1 MEIRPRTI
9 SDFNY
14 SQRFVRGLQIG
25 GTAPLVLL
33 ECFVTGGRTLQA
45 YKRGGFDEARER
57 FTEESIGAFFWF
69 CGVKAFNKMNDFI
82 GKKILHLLTPNF
94 DGKEDDIR
102 KPVTNYLHDEEL
114 IKAAARG
121 EISDE
126 EISRTFDDAMLKRLN
141 KIKKRIGTITDPSR
155 AAEIIQK
162 RAGKFLRELTP
173 KHAAIF
179 KSLKIGS
186 SIVLANALVGLVVPH
201 INQQITIRLHDK
213 RSNKK
218 LLKQERAF
226 MPVTM
231 DEFLSKDK
239 SKTQDN
245 VAFTGIAPST
255 LLSIANHFE
264 NDTVYQ
270 LLSTDVGIAGGRAVS
285 SRNNHERTEVLFRDL
300 TSIYF
305 YMFNMPN
312 INKWLNML
320 EDGRK
325 TRLDPVGAQEVTD
338 LMKGVLEENGGKMSV
353 EDFRLKVLGNNN
365 NVYKITPELNAKFKN
380 GVINLDTFLEH
391 ISKDPTFTPEE
402 VETYS
407 DLAKRMSKLQ
417 PAIERK
423 THILTKTQVKDVF
436 REGYLN
442 LPEFLDSIYGVA
454 TGGKHKNPYKYVS
467 QGDLDSMKDDMFHYV
482 NNILNK
488 AKKAGKDITPQMLE
502 NARRI
507 NFAKNAINWGIGFAI
522 SATFLSTLIPKIQY
536 WITKVTT
543 GHNAFPGTADY
554 SDEKKVKKIINSY

>member
-1 MEIRPRTI
+1 MEIKPRTI
-9 SDFNY
+9 SNFSY
-14 SQRFVRGLQIG
+14 PQRFVRGLQIG

-45 YKRGGFDEARER
+45 AKRGGFDEARER

-69 CGVKAFNKMNDFI
+69 CGVKGFNKMNDYI
-82 GKKILHLLTPNF
+82 GKWLLKLLTPNF

-102 KPVTNYLHDEEL
+102 KPVTNYLHDEKL

-121 EISDE
+121 ELSEE
-126 EISRTFDDAMLKRLN
+126 EIASTFDDAMLKHLN
-141 KIKKRIGTITDPSR
+141 KLKKRIGKIDDPNN

-173 KHAAIF
+173 KQTAVF

-186 SIVLANALVGLVVPH
+186 SILLANGLVGFVVPH
-201 INQQITIRLHDK
+201 INQKITRILHEK
-213 RSNKK
+213 RQEKHFEKELQYFKPVNMDSFVNKEK
-218 LLKQERAF
+218 A
-226 MPVTM
+226 
-231 DEFLSKDK
+231 K
-239 SKTQDN
+239 SKDN
-245 VAFTGIAPST
+245 VAFTGIAPAT

-285 SRNNHERTEVLFRDL
+285 ARNNHERTEVLFRDL
-300 TSIYF
+300 SSIYF

-312 INKWLNML
+312 INKWMNML

-338 LMKGVLEENGGKMSV
+338 LMKDVLKENGNKMSV
-353 EDFRLKVLGNNN
+353 DDFSMKILGNNN

-391 ISKDPTFTPEE
+391 LSKEPTLSAEE
-402 VETYS
+402 IETYS

-423 THILTKTQVKDVF
+423 TRILTKTQVKDVF

-442 LPEFLDSIYGVA
+442 MPEFLDSIYGVA
-454 TGGKHKNPYKYVS
+454 TAGKHKNPYKYVAQS
-467 QGDLDSMKDDMFHYV
+467 DLDGLKDDMYHYV
-482 NNILNK
+482 NDIIQK
-488 AKKAGKDITPQMLE
+488 ARKAGKDITPELLE
-502 NARRI
+502 KARRV
-507 NFAKNAINWGIGFAI
+507 NFAKNALNWGVGFAI

-543 GHNAFPGTADY
+543 GQNAFPGTTDY
-554 SDEKKVKKIINSY
+554 SGEKKSK

>member
-1 MEIRPRTI
+1 MEIKPRTI
-9 SDFNY
+9 SNFSY
-14 SQRFVRGLQIG
+14 PQRFVRGLQIG

-45 YKRGGFDEARER
+45 AKRGGFDEARER

-69 CGVKAFNKMNDFI
+69 CGVKGFNKMNDYI
-82 GKKILHLLTPNF
+82 GKWLLKLLTPNF

-102 KPVTNYLHDEEL
+102 KPVTNYLHDEKL

-121 EISDE
+121 ELSEE
-126 EISRTFDDAMLKRLN
+126 EIASTFDDAMLKRLN
-141 KIKKRIGTITDPSR
+141 KLKKRIGKIDDPNN

-173 KHAAIF
+173 KQTAVF

-186 SIVLANALVGLVVPH
+186 SILLANGLVGFVVPH
-201 INQQITIRLHDK
+201 INQKITRILHEK
-213 RSNKK
+213 RQEKYFEKELQYFKPVNMDSFVNKEK
-218 LLKQERAF
+218 A
-226 MPVTM
+226 
-231 DEFLSKDK
+231 K
-239 SKTQDN
+239 SKDN
-245 VAFTGIAPST
+245 VAFTGIAPAT

-285 SRNNHERTEVLFRDL
+285 ARNNHERTEVLFRDL
-300 TSIYF
+300 SSIYF

-312 INKWLNML
+312 INKWMNML

-338 LMKGVLEENGGKMSV
+338 LMKDVLKENGNKMSV
-353 EDFRLKVLGNNN
+353 DDFSMKILGNNN

-391 ISKDPTFTPEE
+391 ISKEPTLSAEE
-402 VETYS
+402 IETYS

-423 THILTKTQVKDVF
+423 TRILTKTQVKDVF

-442 LPEFLDSIYGVA
+442 MPEFLDSIYGVA
-454 TGGKHKNPYKYVS
+454 TAGKHKNPYKYVAQS
-467 QGDLDSMKDDMFHYV
+467 DLDGLKDDMYHYV
-482 NNILNK
+482 NDIIQK
-488 AKKAGKDITPQMLE
+488 ARKAGKDITPELLE
-502 NARRI
+502 KARRV
-507 NFAKNAINWGIGFAI
+507 NFAKNALNWGVGFAI

-543 GHNAFPGTADY
+543 GQNAFPGTTDY
-554 SDEKKVKKIINSY
+554 SGEKKSK

>member
-1 MEIRPRTI
+1 MEIKPRTI
-9 SDFNY
+9 SNFSY
-14 SQRFVRGLQIG
+14 PQRFVRGLQIG

-45 YKRGGFDEARER
+45 AKRGGFDEARER

-69 CGVKAFNKMNDFI
+69 CGVKGFNKMNDYI
-82 GKKILHLLTPNF
+82 GKWLLKLLTPNF

-102 KPVTNYLHDEEL
+102 KPVTNYLHDEKL

-121 EISDE
+121 ELSEE
-126 EISRTFDDAMLKRLN
+126 EIASTFDDAMLKRLN
-141 KIKKRIGTITDPSR
+141 KLKKRIGKIDDPNN

-173 KHAAIF
+173 KQTAVF

-186 SIVLANALVGLVVPH
+186 SILLANGLVGFVVPH
-201 INQQITIRLHDK
+201 INQKITRILHEK
-213 RSNKK
+213 R
-218 LLKQERAF
+218 QEKHF
-226 MPVTM
+226 EKELQYFKPVNM
-231 DEFLSKDK
+231 DSFVNEEKAK
-239 SKTQDN
+239 SKDN
-245 VAFTGIAPST
+245 VAFTGIAPAT

-285 SRNNHERTEVLFRDL
+285 ARNNHERTEVLFRDL
-300 TSIYF
+300 SSIYF

-312 INKWLNML
+312 INKWMNML

-338 LMKGVLEENGGKMSV
+338 LMKDVLKENGNKMSV
-353 EDFRLKVLGNNN
+353 DDFSMKILGNNN

-391 ISKDPTFTPEE
+391 LSKEPTLSAEE
-402 VETYS
+402 IETYS

-423 THILTKTQVKDVF
+423 TRILTKTQVKDVF

-442 LPEFLDSIYGVA
+442 MPEFLDSIYGVA
-454 TGGKHKNPYKYVS
+454 TAGKHKNPYKYVAQS
-467 QGDLDSMKDDMFHYV
+467 DLDGLKDDMYHYV
-482 NNILNK
+482 NDIIQK
-488 AKKAGKDITPQMLE
+488 ARKAGKDITPELLE
-502 NARRI
+502 KARRV
-507 NFAKNAINWGIGFAI
+507 NFAKNALNWGVGFAI

-543 GHNAFPGTADY
+543 GQNAFPGTTDY
-554 SDEKKVKKIINSY
+554 SGEKKSK

>member
-1 MEIRPRTI
+1 MEIKPRTI
-9 SDFNY
+9 SNFSY
-14 SQRFVRGLQIG
+14 PQRFVRGLQIG

-45 YKRGGFDEARER
+45 AKRGGFDEARER

-69 CGVKAFNKMNDFI
+69 CGVKGFNKMNDYI
-82 GKKILHLLTPNF
+82 GKWLLKLLTPNF

-102 KPVTNYLHDEEL
+102 KPVTNYLHDEKL

-121 EISDE
+121 ELSEE
-126 EISRTFDDAMLKRLN
+126 EIASTFDDAMLKRLN
-141 KIKKRIGTITDPSR
+141 KLKKRIGKIDDPNN

-173 KHAAIF
+173 KQTAVF

-186 SIVLANALVGLVVPH
+186 SILLANGLVGFVVPH
-201 INQQITIRLHDK
+201 INQKITRILHEK
-213 RSNKK
+213 R
-218 LLKQERAF
+218 QEKHF
-226 MPVTM
+226 EKELQYFKPVNM
-231 DEFLSKDK
+231 DSFVNEEKAK
-239 SKTQDN
+239 SKDN
-245 VAFTGIAPST
+245 VAFTGIAPAT

-285 SRNNHERTEVLFRDL
+285 ARNNHERTEVLFRDL
-300 TSIYF
+300 SSIYF

-312 INKWLNML
+312 INKWMNML

-338 LMKGVLEENGGKMSV
+338 LMKDVLKENGNKMSV
-353 EDFRLKVLGNNN
+353 DDFSMKILGNNN

-380 GVINLDTFLEH
+380 GVIKLDTFLEH
-391 ISKDPTFTPEE
+391 ISKEPTLSAEE
-402 VETYS
+402 IETYS

-423 THILTKTQVKDVF
+423 TRILTKTQVKDVF

-442 LPEFLDSIYGVA
+442 MPEFLDSIYGVA
-454 TGGKHKNPYKYVS
+454 TAGKHKNPYKYVAQS
-467 QGDLDSMKDDMFHYV
+467 DLDGLKDDMYHYV
-482 NNILNK
+482 NDIIQK
-488 AKKAGKDITPQMLE
+488 ARKAGKDITPELLE
-502 NARRI
+502 KARRV
-507 NFAKNAINWGIGFAI
+507 NFAKNALNWGVGFAI

-543 GHNAFPGTADY
+543 GQNAFPGTTDY
-554 SDEKKVKKIINSY
+554 SGEKKSK

>member
-1 MEIRPRTI
+1 MEIKPRTI
-9 SDFNY
+9 SNFSY
-14 SQRFVRGLQIG
+14 PQRFVRGLQIG

-45 YKRGGFDEARER
+45 AKRGGFDEARER

-69 CGVKAFNKMNDFI
+69 CGVKGFNKMNDYI
-82 GKKILHLLTPNF
+82 GKWLLKLLTPNF

-102 KPVTNYLHDEEL
+102 KPVTNYLHDEKL

-121 EISDE
+121 ELSEE
-126 EISRTFDDAMLKRLN
+126 EIASTFDDAMLKHLN
-141 KIKKRIGTITDPSR
+141 KLKKRIGKIDDPNN

-173 KHAAIF
+173 KQTAVF

-186 SIVLANALVGLVVPH
+186 SILLANGLVGFVVPH
-201 INQQITIRLHDK
+201 INQKITRILHEK
-213 RSNKK
+213 RQEKHFEKELQYFKPVNMDSFVNKEK
-218 LLKQERAF
+218 A
-226 MPVTM
+226 
-231 DEFLSKDK
+231 K
-239 SKTQDN
+239 SKDN
-245 VAFTGIAPST
+245 VAFTGIAPAT

-285 SRNNHERTEVLFRDL
+285 ARNNHERTEVLFRDL
-300 TSIYF
+300 SSIYF

-312 INKWLNML
+312 INKWMNML

-338 LMKGVLEENGGKMSV
+338 LMKDVLKENGNKMSV
-353 EDFRLKVLGNNN
+353 DDFSMKILGNNN

-380 GVINLDTFLEH
+380 GVIKLDTFLEH
-391 ISKDPTFTPEE
+391 ISKEPTLSAEE
-402 VETYS
+402 IETYS

-423 THILTKTQVKDVF
+423 TRILTKTQVKDVF

-442 LPEFLDSIYGVA
+442 MPEFLDSIYGVA
-454 TGGKHKNPYKYVS
+454 TAGKHKNPYKYVAQS
-467 QGDLDSMKDDMFHYV
+467 DLDGLKDDMYHYV
-482 NNILNK
+482 NDIIQK
-488 AKKAGKDITPQMLE
+488 ARKAGKDITPELLE
-502 NARRI
+502 KARRV
-507 NFAKNAINWGIGFAI
+507 NFAKNALNWGVGFAI

-543 GHNAFPGTADY
+543 GQNAFPGTTDY
-554 SDEKKVKKIINSY
+554 SGEKKSK

>member
-1 MEIRPRTI
+1 MEIKPQKI
-9 SDFNY
+9 SNFSY
-14 SQRFVRGLQIG
+14 PQRFVRGLQNG

-33 ECFVTGGRTLQA
+33 ECFVTGGRTIQA
-45 YKRGGFDEARER
+45 YRRGGFDEARER

-82 GKKILHLLTPNF
+82 GKYVLNLLTPNF

-102 KPVTNYLHDEEL
+102 KPVTNYLHDEKL
-114 IKAAARG
+114 IKAAAKG
-121 EISDE
+121 ELSE
-126 EISRTFDDAMLKRLN
+126 TEIANTFDEKMLKHL
-141 KIKKRIGTITDPSR
+141 KKVKK
-155 AAEIIQK
+155 Q
-162 RAGKFLRELTP
+162 AGKALSELTI

-186 SIVLANALVGLVVPH
+186 SILLANALVGLVVPH
-201 INQQITIRLHDK
+201 INQQITVKLHDK
-213 RSNKK
+213 RLNKK
-218 LLKQERAF
+218 LLKEEQAF
-226 MPVTM
+226 MPVNM
-231 DEFLSKDK
+231 DEFLNKDK
-239 SKTQDN
+239 TKKSDN
-245 VAFTGIAPST
+245 TAFTGIAPST
-255 LLSIANHFE
+255 LLGLANHFE

-338 LMKGVLEENGGKMSV
+338 LMKGVLQENGGTMSA

-380 GVINLDTFLEH
+380 GVINLETFLDH

-442 LPEFLDSIYGVA
+442 VPEFLDSIYGVA
-454 TGGKHKNPYKYVS
+454 TDGKHKDPYKYVS
-467 QGDLDSMKDDMFHYV
+467 QESLDSMKDDMFHYV
-482 NNILNK
+482 NKIINK
-488 AKKAGKDITPQMLE
+488 AKKAGKDITPEMLE
-502 NARRI
+502 SARRI
-507 NFAKNAINWGIGFAI
+507 NFVKNAVNWGIGFTI
-522 SATFLSTLIPKIQY
+522 SAAFLSTFIPKIQY

-554 SDEKKVKKIINSY
+554 SDEKKNKK

>member
-1 MEIRPRTI
+1 MEIKPRTI
-9 SDFNY
+9 SNFSY
-14 SQRFVRGLQIG
+14 PQRFVRGLQIG

-45 YKRGGFDEARER
+45 AKRGGFDEARER

-69 CGVKAFNKMNDFI
+69 CGVKGFNKMNDYI
-82 GKKILHLLTPNF
+82 GKWLLKLLTPNF

-102 KPVTNYLHDEEL
+102 KPVTNYLHDEKL

-121 EISDE
+121 ELSEE
-126 EISRTFDDAMLKRLN
+126 EIASTFDDAMLKRLN
-141 KIKKRIGTITDPSR
+141 KLKKRIGKIDDPNN

-173 KHAAIF
+173 KQTAVF

-186 SIVLANALVGLVVPH
+186 SILLANGLVGFVVPH
-201 INQQITIRLHDK
+201 INQKITRILHEK
-213 RSNKK
+213 RQEKHFEKELQYFKPVNMDSFVNKEK
-218 LLKQERAF
+218 A
-226 MPVTM
+226 
-231 DEFLSKDK
+231 K
-239 SKTQDN
+239 SKDN
-245 VAFTGIAPST
+245 VAFTGIAPAT

-285 SRNNHERTEVLFRDL
+285 ARNNHERTEVLFRDL
-300 TSIYF
+300 SSIYF

-312 INKWLNML
+312 INKWMNML

-338 LMKGVLEENGGKMSV
+338 LMKDVLKENGNKMSV
-353 EDFRLKVLGNNN
+353 DDFSMKILGNNN

-391 ISKDPTFTPEE
+391 ISKEPTLSAEE
-402 VETYS
+402 IETYS

-423 THILTKTQVKDVF
+423 TRILTKTQVKDVF

-442 LPEFLDSIYGVA
+442 MPEFLDSIYGVA
-454 TGGKHKNPYKYVS
+454 TAGKHKNPYKYVAQS
-467 QGDLDSMKDDMFHYV
+467 DLDGLKDDMYHYV
-482 NNILNK
+482 NDIIQK
-488 AKKAGKDITPQMLE
+488 ARKAGKDITPELLE
-502 NARRI
+502 KARRV
-507 NFAKNAINWGIGFAI
+507 NFAKNALNWGVGFAI

-543 GHNAFPGTADY
+543 GQNAFPGTTDY
-554 SDEKKVKKIINSY
+554 SGEKKSK

>member
-1 MEIRPRTI
+1 MEIKPQKI
-9 SDFNY
+9 SNFSY
-14 SQRFVRGLQIG
+14 PQRFVRGLQNG

-33 ECFVTGGRTLQA
+33 ECFVTGGRTIQA
-45 YKRGGFDEARER
+45 YRRGGFDEARER

-82 GKKILHLLTPNF
+82 GKYVLNLLTPNF

-102 KPVTNYLHDEEL
+102 KPVTNYLHDEKL
-114 IKAAARG
+114 IKAAAKG
-121 EISDE
+121 ELSE
-126 EISRTFDDAMLKRLN
+126 TEIANTFDEKMLKHL
-141 KIKKRIGTITDPSR
+141 KKVKK
-155 AAEIIQK
+155 Q
-162 RAGKFLRELTP
+162 AGKALSELTI

-186 SIVLANALVGLVVPH
+186 SILLANALVGLVVPH
-201 INQQITIRLHDK
+201 INQQITVKLHDK
-213 RSNKK
+213 RLNKK
-218 LLKQERAF
+218 LLKEEQAF
-226 MPVTM
+226 MPANM
-231 DEFLSKDK
+231 DEFLNKDK
-239 SKTQDN
+239 TKKSDN
-245 VAFTGIAPST
+245 TAFTGIAPST
-255 LLSIANHFE
+255 LLGLANHFE

-338 LMKGVLEENGGKMSV
+338 LMKGVLQENGGTMSA

-380 GVINLDTFLEH
+380 GVINLETFLDH

-442 LPEFLDSIYGVA
+442 VPEFLDSIYGVA
-454 TGGKHKNPYKYVS
+454 TDGKHKDPYKYVS
-467 QGDLDSMKDDMFHYV
+467 QESLDSMKDDMFHYV
-482 NNILNK
+482 NKIINK
-488 AKKAGKDITPQMLE
+488 AKKAGKDITPEMLE
-502 NARRI
+502 SARRI
-507 NFAKNAINWGIGFAI
+507 NFVKNAVNWGIGFTI
-522 SATFLSTLIPKIQY
+522 SAAFLSTFIPKIQY

-554 SDEKKVKKIINSY
+554 SDEKKNKK

>member
-1 MEIRPRTI
+1 MEIKPQKI
-9 SDFNY
+9 SNFSY
-14 SQRFVRGLQIG
+14 PQRFVRGLQNG

-33 ECFVTGGRTLQA
+33 ECFVTGGRTIQA
-45 YKRGGFDEARER
+45 YRRGGFDEARER

-82 GKKILHLLTPNF
+82 GKYVLNLLTPNF

-102 KPVTNYLHDEEL
+102 KPVTNYLHDEKL
-114 IKAAARG
+114 IKAAAKG
-121 EISDE
+121 ELSE
-126 EISRTFDDAMLKRLN
+126 TEIANTFDEKMLKHL
-141 KIKKRIGTITDPSR
+141 KKVKK
-155 AAEIIQK
+155 Q
-162 RAGKFLRELTP
+162 AGKALSELTI

-186 SIVLANALVGLVVPH
+186 SILLANALVGLVVPH
-201 INQQITIRLHDK
+201 INQQITVKLHDK
-213 RSNKK
+213 RLNKK
-218 LLKQERAF
+218 LLKEEQAF
-226 MPVTM
+226 MPANM
-231 DEFLSKDK
+231 DEFLNKDK
-239 SKTQDN
+239 TKKSDN
-245 VAFTGIAPST
+245 TAFTGIAPST
-255 LLSIANHFE
+255 LLGLANHFE

-338 LMKGVLEENGGKMSV
+338 LMKGVLQENGGTMSA

-380 GVINLDTFLEH
+380 GVINLETFLDH

-442 LPEFLDSIYGVA
+442 MPEFLDSIYGVA
-454 TGGKHKNPYKYVS
+454 TDGKHKDPYKYVS
-467 QGDLDSMKDDMFHYV
+467 QESLDSMKDDMFHYV
-482 NNILNK
+482 NKIINK
-488 AKKAGKDITPQMLE
+488 AKKAGKDITPEMLE
-502 NARRI
+502 SARRI
-507 NFAKNAINWGIGFAI
+507 NFVKNAVNWGIGFTI
-522 SATFLSTLIPKIQY
+522 SAAFLSTFIPKIQY

-554 SDEKKVKKIINSY
+554 SDEKKNKK

>member
-1 MEIRPRTI
+1 MEIKPRTI
-9 SDFNY
+9 SNFSY
-14 SQRFVRGLQIG
+14 PQRFVRGLQIG

-45 YKRGGFDEARER
+45 AKRGGFDEARER

-69 CGVKAFNKMNDFI
+69 CGVKGFNKMNDYI
-82 GKKILHLLTPNF
+82 GKWLLKLLTPNF

-102 KPVTNYLHDEEL
+102 KPVTNYLHDEKL

-121 EISDE
+121 ELSEE
-126 EISRTFDDAMLKRLN
+126 EIASTFDDAMLKRLN
-141 KIKKRIGTITDPSR
+141 KLKKRIGKIDDPNN

-162 RAGKFLRELTP
+162 RASKFLRELTP
-173 KHAAIF
+173 KQTAVF

-186 SIVLANALVGLVVPH
+186 SILLANGLVGFVVPH
-201 INQQITIRLHDK
+201 INQKITRILHEK
-213 RSNKK
+213 R
-218 LLKQERAF
+218 QEKHF
-226 MPVTM
+226 EKELQYFKPVNM
-231 DEFLSKDK
+231 DSFVNEEKAK
-239 SKTQDN
+239 SKDN
-245 VAFTGIAPST
+245 VAFTGIAPAT

-285 SRNNHERTEVLFRDL
+285 ARNNHERTEVLFRDL
-300 TSIYF
+300 SSIYF
-305 YMFNMPN
+305 YMFNMLN
-312 INKWLNML
+312 INKWMNML

-338 LMKGVLEENGGKMSV
+338 LMKDVLKENGNKMSV
-353 EDFRLKVLGNNN
+353 DDFSMKILGNNN

-391 ISKDPTFTPEE
+391 ISKEPTLSAEE
-402 VETYS
+402 IETYS

-423 THILTKTQVKDVF
+423 TRILTKTQVKDVF

-442 LPEFLDSIYGVA
+442 MPEFLDSIYGVA
-454 TGGKHKNPYKYVS
+454 TAGKHKNPYKYVAQS
-467 QGDLDSMKDDMFHYV
+467 DLDGLKDDMYHYV
-482 NNILNK
+482 NDIIQK
-488 AKKAGKDITPQMLE
+488 ARKAGKDITPELLE
-502 NARRI
+502 KARRV
-507 NFAKNAINWGIGFAI
+507 NFAKNALNWGVGFAI

-543 GHNAFPGTADY
+543 GQNAFPGTTDY
-554 SDEKKVKKIINSY
+554 SGEKKSK

>member
-1 MEIRPRTI
+1 MEIKPRTI
-9 SDFNY
+9 SNFSY
-14 SQRFVRGLQIG
+14 PQRFVRGLQIG

-45 YKRGGFDEARER
+45 AKRGGFDEARER

-69 CGVKAFNKMNDFI
+69 CGVKGFNKMNDYI
-82 GKKILHLLTPNF
+82 GKWLLKLLTPNF

-102 KPVTNYLHDEEL
+102 KPVTNYLHDEKL

-121 EISDE
+121 ELSEE
-126 EISRTFDDAMLKRLN
+126 EIASTFDDAMLKRLN
-141 KIKKRIGTITDPSR
+141 KLKKRIGKIDDPNN

-173 KHAAIF
+173 KQTAVF

-186 SIVLANALVGLVVPH
+186 SILLANGLVGFVVPH
-201 INQQITIRLHDK
+201 INQKITRILHEK
-213 RSNKK
+213 R
-218 LLKQERAF
+218 QEKHF
-226 MPVTM
+226 EKELQYFKPVNM
-231 DEFLSKDK
+231 DSFVNEEKAK
-239 SKTQDN
+239 SKDN
-245 VAFTGIAPST
+245 VAFTGIAPAT

-285 SRNNHERTEVLFRDL
+285 ARNNHERTEVLFRDL
-300 TSIYF
+300 SSIYF

-312 INKWLNML
+312 INKWMNML

-338 LMKGVLEENGGKMSV
+338 LMKDVLKENGNKMSV
-353 EDFRLKVLGNNN
+353 DDFSMKILGNNN

-391 ISKDPTFTPEE
+391 ISKEPTLSAEE
-402 VETYS
+402 IETYS

-423 THILTKTQVKDVF
+423 TRILTKTQVKDVF

-442 LPEFLDSIYGVA
+442 MPEFLDSIYGVA
-454 TGGKHKNPYKYVS
+454 TAGKHKNPYKYVAQS
-467 QGDLDSMKDDMFHYV
+467 DLDGLKDDMYHYV
-482 NNILNK
+482 NDIIQK
-488 AKKAGKDITPQMLE
+488 ARKAGKDITPELLE
-502 NARRI
+502 KARRV
-507 NFAKNAINWGIGFAI
+507 NFAKNALNWGVGFAI

-543 GHNAFPGTADY
+543 GQNAFPGTTDY
-554 SDEKKVKKIINSY
+554 SGEKKSK

>member
-1 MEIRPRTI
+1 MEIKPQKI
-9 SDFNY
+9 SNFSY
-14 SQRFVRGLQIG
+14 PQRFVRGLQNG

-33 ECFVTGGRTLQA
+33 ECFVTGGRTIQA
-45 YKRGGFDEARER
+45 YRRGGFDEARER

-82 GKKILHLLTPNF
+82 GKYVLNLLTPNF

-102 KPVTNYLHDEEL
+102 KPVTNYLQDEKL
-114 IKAAARG
+114 IKAAAKG
-121 EISDE
+121 ELSE
-126 EISRTFDDAMLKRLN
+126 TEIANTFDEKMLKHL
-141 KIKKRIGTITDPSR
+141 KKVKK
-155 AAEIIQK
+155 Q
-162 RAGKFLRELTP
+162 AGKALSELTI

-186 SIVLANALVGLVVPH
+186 SILLANALVGLVVPH
-201 INQQITIRLHDK
+201 INQQITVKLHDK
-213 RSNKK
+213 RLNKK
-218 LLKQERAF
+218 LLKEEQAF
-226 MPVTM
+226 MPVNM
-231 DEFLSKDK
+231 DEFLNKDK
-239 SKTQDN
+239 TKKSDN
-245 VAFTGIAPST
+245 TAFTGIAPST
-255 LLSIANHFE
+255 LLGLANHFE

-338 LMKGVLEENGGKMSV
+338 LMKGVLQENGGTMSA

-380 GVINLDTFLEH
+380 GVINLETFLDH

-442 LPEFLDSIYGVA
+442 VPEFLDSIYGVA
-454 TGGKHKNPYKYVS
+454 TDGKHKDPYKYVS
-467 QGDLDSMKDDMFHYV
+467 QESLDSMKDDMFHYV
-482 NNILNK
+482 NKIINK
-488 AKKAGKDITPQMLE
+488 AKKAGKDITPEMLE
-502 NARRI
+502 SARRI
-507 NFAKNAINWGIGFAI
+507 NFVKNAVNWGIGFTI
-522 SATFLSTLIPKIQY
+522 SAAFLSTFIPKIQY

-554 SDEKKVKKIINSY
+554 SDEKKNKK

>member
-1 MEIRPRTI
+1 MEIKPRTI
-9 SDFNY
+9 SNFSY
-14 SQRFVRGLQIG
+14 PQRFVRGLQIG

-45 YKRGGFDEARER
+45 AKRGGFDEARER

-69 CGVKAFNKMNDFI
+69 CGVKGFNKMNDYI
-82 GKKILHLLTPNF
+82 GKWLLKLLTPNF

-102 KPVTNYLHDEEL
+102 KPVTNYLHDEKL

-121 EISDE
+121 ELSEE
-126 EISRTFDDAMLKRLN
+126 EIASTFDDAMLKHLN
-141 KIKKRIGTITDPSR
+141 KLKKRIGKIDDPNN

-173 KHAAIF
+173 KQTAVF

-186 SIVLANALVGLVVPH
+186 SILLANGLVGFVVPH
-201 INQQITIRLHDK
+201 INQKITRILHEK
-213 RSNKK
+213 R
-218 LLKQERAF
+218 QEKHF
-226 MPVTM
+226 EKELQYFKPVNM
-231 DEFLSKDK
+231 DSFVNEEKAK
-239 SKTQDN
+239 SKDN
-245 VAFTGIAPST
+245 VAFTGIAPAT

-285 SRNNHERTEVLFRDL
+285 ARNNHERTEVLFRDL
-300 TSIYF
+300 SSIYF

-312 INKWLNML
+312 INKWMNML

-338 LMKGVLEENGGKMSV
+338 LMKDVLKENGNKMSV
-353 EDFRLKVLGNNN
+353 DDFSMKILGNNN

-391 ISKDPTFTPEE
+391 ISKEPTLSAEE
-402 VETYS
+402 IETYS

-423 THILTKTQVKDVF
+423 TRILTKTQVKDVF

-442 LPEFLDSIYGVA
+442 MPEFLDSIYGVA
-454 TGGKHKNPYKYVS
+454 TAGKHKNPYKYVAQS
-467 QGDLDSMKDDMFHYV
+467 DLDGLKDDMYHYV
-482 NNILNK
+482 NDIIQK
-488 AKKAGKDITPQMLE
+488 ARKAGKDITPELLE
-502 NARRI
+502 KARRV
-507 NFAKNAINWGIGFAI
+507 NFAKNALNWGVGFAI

-543 GHNAFPGTADY
+543 GQNAFPGTTDY
-554 SDEKKVKKIINSY
+554 SGEKKSK

>member
-1 MEIRPRTI
+1 MEIKPRTI
-9 SDFNY
+9 SNFSY
-14 SQRFVRGLQIG
+14 PQRFVRGLQIG

-45 YKRGGFDEARER
+45 AKRGGFDEARER

-69 CGVKAFNKMNDFI
+69 CGVKGFNKMNDYI
-82 GKKILHLLTPNF
+82 GKWLLKLLTPNF

-102 KPVTNYLHDEEL
+102 KPVTDYLHDEKL

-121 EISDE
+121 ELSEE
-126 EISRTFDDAMLKRLN
+126 EIASTFDDAMLKRLN
-141 KIKKRIGTITDPSR
+141 KLKKRIGKIDDPNN

-173 KHAAIF
+173 KQTAVF

-186 SIVLANALVGLVVPH
+186 SILLANGLVGFVVPH
-201 INQQITIRLHDK
+201 INQKITRILHEK
-213 RSNKK
+213 RQEKHFEKELQYFKPVNMDSFVNKEK
-218 LLKQERAF
+218 A
-226 MPVTM
+226 
-231 DEFLSKDK
+231 K
-239 SKTQDN
+239 SKDN
-245 VAFTGIAPST
+245 VAFTGIAPAT

-285 SRNNHERTEVLFRDL
+285 ARNNHERTEVLFRDL
-300 TSIYF
+300 SSIYF

-312 INKWLNML
+312 INKWMNML

-338 LMKGVLEENGGKMSV
+338 LMKDVLKENGNKMSV
-353 EDFRLKVLGNNN
+353 DDFSMKILGNNN

-380 GVINLDTFLEH
+380 GVINLDTFLER
-391 ISKDPTFTPEE
+391 ISKEPTLSAEE
-402 VETYS
+402 IETYS

-417 PAIERK
+417 PTIERK
-423 THILTKTQVKDVF
+423 TRILTKTQVKDVF

-442 LPEFLDSIYGVA
+442 MPEFLDSIYGVA
-454 TGGKHKNPYKYVS
+454 TAGKHKNPYKYVAQS
-467 QGDLDSMKDDMFHYV
+467 NLDSLKDDMYHYV
-482 NNILNK
+482 NDIIQK
-488 AKKAGKDITPQMLE
+488 ARKAGKDITPELLE
-502 NARRI
+502 KARRV
-507 NFAKNAINWGIGFAI
+507 NFAKNALNWGVGFAI

-543 GHNAFPGTADY
+543 GQNAFPGTTDY
-554 SDEKKVKKIINSY
+554 SGEKKSK

>member
-1 MEIRPRTI
+1 MEIKPQKI
-9 SDFNY
+9 SNFSY
-14 SQRFVRGLQIG
+14 PQRFVRGLQNG

-33 ECFVTGGRTLQA
+33 ECFVTGGRTIQA
-45 YKRGGFDEARER
+45 YRRGGFDEARER

-82 GKKILHLLTPNF
+82 GKYVLNLLTPNF

-102 KPVTNYLHDEEL
+102 KPVTNYLHDEKL
-114 IKAAARG
+114 IKAAAKG
-121 EISDE
+121 ELSE
-126 EISRTFDDAMLKRLN
+126 TEIANTFDEKMLKHL
-141 KIKKRIGTITDPSR
+141 KKVKK
-155 AAEIIQK
+155 Q
-162 RAGKFLRELTP
+162 AGKALSELTI

-186 SIVLANALVGLVVPH
+186 SILLANALVGLVVPH
-201 INQQITIRLHDK
+201 INQQITVKLHDK
-213 RSNKK
+213 RLNKK
-218 LLKQERAF
+218 LLKEEQAF
-226 MPVTM
+226 MPVNM
-231 DEFLSKDK
+231 DEFLNKDK
-239 SKTQDN
+239 TKKSDN
-245 VAFTGIAPST
+245 TAFTGIAPST
-255 LLSIANHFE
+255 LLGLANHFE

-338 LMKGVLEENGGKMSV
+338 LMKGVLQENGGTMSA

-380 GVINLDTFLEH
+380 GVINLETFLDH

-442 LPEFLDSIYGVA
+442 MPEFLDSIYGVA
-454 TGGKHKNPYKYVS
+454 TDGKHKDPYKYVS
-467 QGDLDSMKDDMFHYV
+467 QESLDSMKDDMFHYV
-482 NNILNK
+482 NKIINK
-488 AKKAGKDITPQMLE
+488 AKKAGKDITPEMLE
-502 NARRI
+502 SARRI
-507 NFAKNAINWGIGFAI
+507 NFVKNAVNWGIGFTI
-522 SATFLSTLIPKIQY
+522 SAAFLSTFIPKIQY

-554 SDEKKVKKIINSY
+554 SDEKKNKK

>member
-1 MEIRPRTI
+1 MEIKPQKI
-9 SDFNY
+9 SNFSY
-14 SQRFVRGLQIG
+14 PQRFVRGLQNG

-33 ECFVTGGRTLQA
+33 ECFVTGGRTIQA
-45 YKRGGFDEARER
+45 YRRGGFDEARER

-82 GKKILHLLTPNF
+82 GKYVLNLLTPNF

-102 KPVTNYLHDEEL
+102 KPVTNYLHDEKL
-114 IKAAARG
+114 IKAAAKG
-121 EISDE
+121 ELSE
-126 EISRTFDDAMLKRLN
+126 TEIANTFDEKMLKHL
-141 KIKKRIGTITDPSR
+141 KKVKK
-155 AAEIIQK
+155 Q
-162 RAGKFLRELTP
+162 AGKALSELTI

-186 SIVLANALVGLVVPH
+186 SILLANALVGLVVPH
-201 INQQITIRLHDK
+201 INQQITVKLHDK
-213 RSNKK
+213 RLNKK
-218 LLKQERAF
+218 LLKEEQAF
-226 MPVTM
+226 MPVNM
-231 DEFLSKDK
+231 DEFLNKDK
-239 SKTQDN
+239 TKKSDN
-245 VAFTGIAPST
+245 TAFTGIAPST
-255 LLSIANHFE
+255 LLGLANHFE

-338 LMKGVLEENGGKMSV
+338 LMKGVLQENGGTMSA

-380 GVINLDTFLEH
+380 GVINLETFLDH

-442 LPEFLDSIYGVA
+442 MPEFLDSIYGVA
-454 TGGKHKNPYKYVS
+454 TDGKHKDPYKYVS
-467 QGDLDSMKDDMFHYV
+467 QESLDSMKDDMFHYV
-482 NNILNK
+482 NKIINK
-488 AKKAGKDITPQMLE
+488 AKKAGKDITPEMLE
-502 NARRI
+502 SARRI
-507 NFAKNAINWGIGFAI
+507 NFVKNAVNWGIGFTI
-522 SATFLSTLIPKIQY
+522 SAAFLSTFIPKIQY

-554 SDEKKVKKIINSY
+554 SDEKKIKNNY

>member
-9 SDFNY
+9 SNFSY
-14 SQRFVRGLQIG
+14 PQRFVRGLQIG
-25 GTAPLVLL
+25 GTGPLVLL

-45 YKRGGFDEARER
+45 AKRGGFDEARER
-57 FTEESIGAFFWF
+57 LTEESVGAFFWF
-69 CGVKAFNKMNDFI
+69 CGVKAFNKMNDCI
-82 GKKILHLLTPNF
+82 GKWILRLFTPNF

-102 KPVTNYLHDEEL
+102 KPVTNYLHDEKL
-114 IKAAARG
+114 IRAAARG
-121 EISDE
+121 ELSEE
-126 EISRTFDDAMLKRLN
+126 EIAANFDEAMLKRLN
-141 KIKKRIGTITDPSR
+141 KIKKRIGKIDDPDK

-162 RAGKFLRELTP
+162 RVGKYLQELTP

-186 SIVLANALVGLVVPH
+186 SIILANALVGLVVPR
-201 INQQITIRLHDK
+201 INQKITRILQDK
-213 RSNKK
+213 RQDKHTVQDEK
-218 LLKQERAF
+218 AF
-226 MPVTM
+226 KPVNM
-231 DEFLSKDK
+231 DTFISDAANDGKDK
-239 SKTQDN
+239 VS
-245 VAFTGIAPST
+245 FTGISPAT
-255 LLSIANHFE
+255 LLSVANHFE

-285 SRNNHERTEVLFRDL
+285 ARNNHERTEVLFRDL

-312 INKWLNML
+312 INRWLNLL

-325 TRLDPVGAQEVTD
+325 TRLDPVGAKEVSD
-338 LMKGVLEENGGKMSV
+338 LMLDVLKENGNNMSV
-353 EDFRLKVLGNNN
+353 DDFSLKVLGNNN
-365 NVYKITPELNAKFKN
+365 NVYKITPDLNAKFKN
-380 GVINLDTFLEH
+380 GVINLETFLEH
-391 ISKDPTFTPEE
+391 ISKEPTLTAEE
-402 VETYS
+402 IETYS

-423 THILTKTQVKDVF
+423 TRILTKTQVKDVF

-442 LPEFLDSIYGVA
+442 MPEFLDSIYGVA

-467 QGDLDSMKDDMFHYV
+467 QSDLDSMKDDMFHYV
-482 NNILNK
+482 NEIIKK
-488 AKKAGKDITPQMLE
+488 ARKAGKNITPELIE
-502 NARRI
+502 KARRI

-543 GHNAFPGTADY
+543 GQNAFPGTTDY
-554 SDEKKVKKIINSY
+554 SAEKKSK

>member
-1 MEIRPRTI
+1 MEIKPRTI
-9 SDFNY
+9 SNFSY
-14 SQRFVRGLQIG
+14 PQRFVRGLQIG

-45 YKRGGFDEARER
+45 AKRGGFDEARER

-69 CGVKAFNKMNDFI
+69 CGVKGFNKMNDYI
-82 GKKILHLLTPNF
+82 GKWLLKLLTPNF

-102 KPVTNYLHDEEL
+102 KPVTNYLHDEKL

-121 EISDE
+121 ELSEE
-126 EISRTFDDAMLKRLN
+126 EIASTFDDAMLKRLN
-141 KIKKRIGTITDPSR
+141 KLKKRIGKIDDPNN

-173 KHAAIF
+173 KQTAVF

-186 SIVLANALVGLVVPH
+186 SILLANGLVGFAVPH
-201 INQQITIRLHDK
+201 INQKITRILHEK
-213 RSNKK
+213 RQEKHFEKELQYFKPVNMDSFVNKEK
-218 LLKQERAF
+218 A
-226 MPVTM
+226 
-231 DEFLSKDK
+231 K
-239 SKTQDN
+239 SKDN
-245 VAFTGIAPST
+245 VAFTGIAPAT

-285 SRNNHERTEVLFRDL
+285 ARNNHERTEVLFRDL
-300 TSIYF
+300 SSIYF

-312 INKWLNML
+312 INKWMNML

-338 LMKGVLEENGGKMSV
+338 LMKDVLKENGNKMSV
-353 EDFRLKVLGNNN
+353 DDFSMKILGNNN

-391 ISKDPTFTPEE
+391 ISKEPTLSAEE
-402 VETYS
+402 IETYS

-423 THILTKTQVKDVF
+423 TRILTKTQVKDVF

-442 LPEFLDSIYGVA
+442 MPEFLDSIYGVA
-454 TGGKHKNPYKYVS
+454 TAGKHKNPYKYVAQS
-467 QGDLDSMKDDMFHYV
+467 DLDGLKDDMYHYV
-482 NNILNK
+482 NDIIQK
-488 AKKAGKDITPQMLE
+488 ARKAGKDITPELLE
-502 NARRI
+502 KARRV
-507 NFAKNAINWGIGFAI
+507 NFAKNALNWGVGFAI

-543 GHNAFPGTADY
+543 GQNAFPGTTDY
-554 SDEKKVKKIINSY
+554 SGEKKSK

>member
-1 MEIRPRTI
+1 MEIKPQKI
-9 SDFNY
+9 SNFSY
-14 SQRFVRGLQIG
+14 PQRFVRGLQNG

-33 ECFVTGGRTLQA
+33 ECFVTGGRTIQA
-45 YKRGGFDEARER
+45 YRRGGFDEARER

-82 GKKILHLLTPNF
+82 GKYVLNLLTPNF

-102 KPVTNYLHDEEL
+102 KPVTNYLHDEKL
-114 IKAAARG
+114 IKAAAKG
-121 EISDE
+121 ELSE
-126 EISRTFDDAMLKRLN
+126 TEIANTFDEKMLKHL
-141 KIKKRIGTITDPSR
+141 KKVKK
-155 AAEIIQK
+155 Q
-162 RAGKFLRELTP
+162 AGKALSELTI

-186 SIVLANALVGLVVPH
+186 SILLANALVGLVVPH
-201 INQQITIRLHDK
+201 INQQITVKLHDK
-213 RSNKK
+213 RLNKK
-218 LLKQERAF
+218 LLKEEQAF
-226 MPVTM
+226 MPVNM
-231 DEFLSKDK
+231 DEFLNKDK
-239 SKTQDN
+239 TKKSDN
-245 VAFTGIAPST
+245 TAFTGIAPST
-255 LLSIANHFE
+255 LLGLANHFE

-338 LMKGVLEENGGKMSV
+338 LMKGVLQENGGTMSA

-380 GVINLDTFLEH
+380 GVINLETFLDH

-442 LPEFLDSIYGVA
+442 VPEFLDSIYGVA
-454 TGGKHKNPYKYVS
+454 TDGKHKDPYKYVS
-467 QGDLDSMKDDMFHYV
+467 QESLDSMKDDMFHYV
-482 NNILNK
+482 NKIINK
-488 AKKAGKDITPQMLE
+488 AKKAGKDITPEMLE
-502 NARRI
+502 SARRI
-507 NFAKNAINWGIGFAI
+507 NFVKNAVNWGIGFTI
-522 SATFLSTLIPKIQY
+522 SATFLSTFIPKIQY

-554 SDEKKVKKIINSY
+554 SDEKKNKK

>member
-1 MEIRPRTI
+1 MEIKPQKI
-9 SDFNY
+9 SNFSY
-14 SQRFVRGLQIG
+14 PQRFVRGLQNG

-33 ECFVTGGRTLQA
+33 ECFVTGGRTIQA
-45 YKRGGFDEARER
+45 YRRGGFDEARER

-82 GKKILHLLTPNF
+82 GKYVLNLLTPNF

-102 KPVTNYLHDEEL
+102 KPVTNYLHDEKL
-114 IKAAARG
+114 IKAAAKG
-121 EISDE
+121 ELSE
-126 EISRTFDDAMLKRLN
+126 TEIANTFDEKMLKHL
-141 KIKKRIGTITDPSR
+141 KKVKK
-155 AAEIIQK
+155 Q
-162 RAGKFLRELTP
+162 AGKALSELTI

-186 SIVLANALVGLVVPH
+186 SILLANALVGLVVPH
-201 INQQITIRLHDK
+201 INQQITVKLHDK
-213 RSNKK
+213 RLNKK
-218 LLKQERAF
+218 LLKEEQAF
-226 MPVTM
+226 MPVNM
-231 DEFLSKDK
+231 DEFLNKDK
-239 SKTQDN
+239 TKKSDN
-245 VAFTGIAPST
+245 TAFTGIAPST
-255 LLSIANHFE
+255 LLGLANHFE

-338 LMKGVLEENGGKMSV
+338 LMKGVLQENGGTMSA

-380 GVINLDTFLEH
+380 GVINLETFLDH

-442 LPEFLDSIYGVA
+442 VPEFLDSIYGVA
-454 TGGKHKNPYKYVS
+454 TDGKHKDPYKYVS
-467 QGDLDSMKDDMFHYV
+467 QESLDSMKDDMFHYV
-482 NNILNK
+482 NKIINK
-488 AKKAGKDITPQMLE
+488 AKKAGKDITPEMLE
-502 NARRI
+502 SARRI
-507 NFAKNAINWGIGFAI
+507 NFVKNAVNWGIGFTI
-522 SATFLSTLIPKIQY
+522 SAAFLSTFIPKIQY

-554 SDEKKVKKIINSY
+554 SDEKKK